1 LRTIIL
7 DLGLNNLNS
16 VKKAFAE
23 NSGQNDSVEVI
34 SEYIHLTSPA
44 LLILPGLGKFA
55 AAMTVIREK
64 RFDIL
69 INENRVLNG
78 CVAGICLGMQL
89 LMSGSEESPGVKGL
103 SLIAGTARRLKANSE
118 EQRVPNIGWNSTIVK
133 DAANLFPSL
142 GDEKDF
148 YFVHSYAVE
157 ADDEKNVLAT
167 TPYGTSF
174 FTSAILANGILGF
187 QFHPEKSSS
196 AGATLIR
203 EILEWAKLEI

>member
-1 LRTIIL
+1 MRTIIL

-23 NSGQNDSVEVI
+23 NSTQNDSIEVI

-55 AAMTVIREK
+55 AAMAEIREK

-78 CVAGICLGMQL
+78 CMVGICLGMQL

-103 SLIAGTARRLKANSE
+103 SLIAGTVRRLKPNSE
-118 EQRVPNIGWNSTIVK
+118 ERIPNIGWNCTVVK
-133 DAANLFPSL
+133 DAASLFPSL
-142 GDEKDF
+142 GEEKDF
-148 YFVHSYAVE
+148 YFVHSYVVE
-157 ADDEKNVLAT
+157 ARDEKNVLAT
-167 TPYGTSF
+167 SPYGTSF
-174 FTSAILANGILGF
+174 FTSAIIENRIIGF

-203 EILEWAKLEI
+203 EILEWAKREI

>member
-1 LRTIIL
+1 MRTIIL

-23 NSGQNDSVEVI
+23 NSTQNDSVEVI

-55 AAMTVIREK
+55 AAMTQIREK
-64 RFDIL
+64 RFDVL
-69 INENRVLNG
+69 INENLILNG
-78 CVAGICLGMQL
+78 SVVGICLGMQL

-103 SLIAGTARRLKANSE
+103 SLIAGTVRRLKPNSE
-118 EQRVPNIGWNSTIVK
+118 ERIPNIGWSSTVVK
-133 DAANLFPSL
+133 DAANRFPSL
-142 GDEKDF
+142 GHEKDF

-157 ADDEKNVLAT
+157 TFDEKNVLAT
-167 TPYGTSF
+167 SPYGSSF
-174 FTSAILANGILGF
+174 FTSAIIENRIIGF

-203 EILEWAKLEI
+203 EILEWAKHEI

>member
-1 LRTIIL
+1 MRTIIL

-16 VKKAFAE
+16 VKKAFTE

-78 CVAGICLGMQL
+78 CVVGICLGMHL
-89 LMSGSEESPGVKGL
+89 LTSGSEESPGVKGL

-118 EQRVPNIGWNSTIVK
+118 ERIPNIGWNSTIVK

-142 GDEKDF
+142 GNEKDF
-148 YFVHSYAVE
+148 YFVHSYVVE
-157 ADDEKNVLAT
+157 ACDEKNVLAT
-167 TPYGTSF
+167 SPYGTSF
-174 FTSAILANGILGF
+174 FTSAIIENRIIGF

-203 EILEWAKLEI
+203 EILEWAKHEI

>member
-1 LRTIIL
+1 MRTIIL

-16 VKKAFAE
+16 VKKAFSE
-23 NSGQNDSVEVI
+23 NSTQNDSVEVI

-55 AAMTVIREK
+55 AAMTQIREK
-64 RFDIL
+64 RFDVL
-69 INENRVLNG
+69 INENIILNG
-78 CVAGICLGMQL
+78 SVVGICLGMQL

-103 SLIAGTARRLKANSE
+103 GLIAGTVRRLKPNSE
-118 EQRVPNIGWNSTIVK
+118 ERIPNIGWNSTVVK
-133 DAANLFPSL
+133 DAANRFPSL
-142 GDEKDF
+142 GYEKDF

-157 ADDEKNVLAT
+157 TFDEKNVLT
-167 TPYGTSF
+167 TSPYGSSF
-174 FTSAILANGILGF
+174 FTSAIIENRIIGF

-203 EILEWAKLEI
+203 EILEWAKHEI

>member
-1 LRTIIL
+1 MRTIIL

-16 VKKAFAE
+16 VKKAFTE
-23 NSGQNDSVEVI
+23 NSTQNDSIEVI

-55 AAMTVIREK
+55 AAMTEIRER

-78 CVAGICLGMQL
+78 YMVGICLGMQL

-103 SLIAGTARRLKANSE
+103 SLIAGTVRRLNPNSQE
-118 EQRVPNIGWNSTIVK
+118 RIPNIGWNSTVVK

-148 YFVHSYAVE
+148 YFVHSYIVE
-157 ADDEKNVLAT
+157 AYDQKNVLAT
-167 TPYGTSF
+167 SPYGTSF
-174 FTSAILANGILGF
+174 FTSAIIENRIIGF
-187 QFHPEKSSS
+187 QFHPEKSSI
-196 AGATLIR
+196 AGAALIR
-203 EILEWAKLEI
+203 EILQWAKHEI

>member
-23 NSGQNDSVEVI
+23 NSTQNDSIEVI

-55 AAMTVIREK
+55 AAMAEIREK

-78 CVAGICLGMQL
+78 CMVGICLGMQL

-103 SLIAGTARRLKANSE
+103 SLIAGTVRRLKPNSE
-118 EQRVPNIGWNSTIVK
+118 ERIPNIGWNCTVVK
-133 DAANLFPSL
+133 DAASLFPSL
-142 GDEKDF
+142 GEEKDF
-148 YFVHSYAVE
+148 YFVHSYVVE
-157 ADDEKNVLAT
+157 ARDEKNVLAT
-167 TPYGTSF
+167 SPYGTSF
-174 FTSAILANGILGF
+174 FTSAIIENRIIGF

-203 EILEWAKLEI
+203 EILEWAKREI

>member
-1 LRTIIL
+1 
-7 DLGLNNLNS
+7 LGLNNLNS
-16 VKKAFAE
+16 VKKAFTE
-23 NSGQNDSVEVI
+23 NSTQNDSIEVI

-55 AAMTVIREK
+55 AAMTEIRER

-78 CVAGICLGMQL
+78 YMVGICLGMQL

-103 SLIAGTARRLKANSE
+103 SLIAGTVRRLNPNSQE
-118 EQRVPNIGWNSTIVK
+118 RIPNIGWNSTVVK

-148 YFVHSYAVE
+148 YFVHSYIVE
-157 ADDEKNVLAT
+157 AYDQKNVLAT
-167 TPYGTSF
+167 SPYGTSF
-174 FTSAILANGILGF
+174 FTSAIIENRIIGF
-187 QFHPEKSSS
+187 QFHPEKSSI
-196 AGATLIR
+196 AGAALIR
-203 EILEWAKLEI
+203 EILQWAKHEI